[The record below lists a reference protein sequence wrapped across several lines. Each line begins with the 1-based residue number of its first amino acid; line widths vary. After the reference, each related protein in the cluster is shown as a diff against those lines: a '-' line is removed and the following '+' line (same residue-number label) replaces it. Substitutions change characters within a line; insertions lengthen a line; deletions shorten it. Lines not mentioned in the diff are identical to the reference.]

1 MGNQFSPWSDM
12 ELTQLKE
19 LAGQFSAVHISA
31 QIGRSVEGVRKQIR
45 KLGLKGFVSMPPK
58 PRPIASRETSA
69 VPGWSKTATSTPVA
83 PIKPVALRKPLVVR
97 ESRVSNNVSYP
108 PLEWCETCHSPVSN
122 WADHRARM
130 GCRRTA

>member
-31 QIGRSVEGVRKQIR
+31 QIGRSTEGVRKMTK
-45 KLGLKGFVSMPPK
+45 KLGLKSFVSTPPK
-58 PRPIASRETSA
+58 PRPAARR
-69 VPGWSKTATSTPVA
+69 TPVERQDTPKPVLS
-83 PIKPVALRKPLVVR
+83 PIKPTVLRKANVTH
-97 ESRVSNNVSYP
+97 VSYP
-108 PLEWCETCHSPVSN
+108 PLEWCETCHAPVSN